1 MISDASVLA
10 IAGGAIAFL
19 ALIAKLLYSSK
30 CEYVKCCCIEVKLNV
45 AQEPS
50 MRNIV
55 QTV

>member
-1 MISDASVLA
+1 MISDASILA

-30 CEYVKCCCIEVKLNV
+30 CEYVKCCCIEVKRNV